1 MNEAVADQTP
11 VSQPALV
18 SGTFLARL
26 TPQEREAIE
35 ALGRPTSFPRGS
47 TMMFEGEVEERLML
61 ILGGRVKITRTGP
74 EGREIILGIRD
85 PGDLLG
91 ELAFID
97 RRPRSATVVALEP
110 VKTLM
115 MPGSR
120 FREHLEHTPR
130 VAVVLLEVVAGRFR
144 EATLNRLQFSALD
157 TMGRLSA
164 RILEL
169 AERYGENV
177 NGSIEIQLPLS
188 QEELASWTGASR
200 TGVAQALQSLRELNW
215 LDTQRGRMTVK
226 DPAAL
231 QARANAAP

>member
-1 MNEAVADQTP
+1 MGAPDEVVA
-11 VSQPALV
+11 
-18 SGTFLARL
+18 GTFLARL
-26 TPQEREAIE
+26 TAEERAAVE
-35 ALGRPTSFPRGS
+35 ALGRPTSFPNGS
-47 TMMFEGEVEERLML
+47 VIMFEGEPEERLIL
-61 ILGGRVKITRTGP
+61 ILAGRVKVTRTGP
-74 EGREIILGIRD
+74 DGREVILGIRD

-97 RRPRSATVVALEP
+97 RQPRSATVMALEP
-110 VKTLM
+110 VRALM
-115 MPGSR
+115 MPAPR
-120 FREHLEHTPR
+120 FRDHLEQTPR

-144 EATLNRLQFSALD
+144 EATLTRLQFAALD

-177 NGSIEIQLPLS
+177 NGSIEVRLPLS

-200 TGVAQALQSLRELNW
+200 TGVAQALQSMRELNW
-215 LDTQRGRMTVK
+215 LETQRGHMTVK
-226 DPAAL
+226 DPTAL

>member
-1 MNEAVADQTP
+1 MCHTRSSGASPTRSDAAVK
-11 VSQPALV
+11 
-18 SGTFLARL
+18 
-26 TPQEREAIE
+26 
-35 ALGRPTSFPRGS
+35 ALGRPASFPRGS
-47 TMMFEGEVEERLML
+47 VLMFEGEHEERLIL
-61 ILGGRVKITRTGP
+61 VLGGRVKITRAGP
-74 EGREIILGIRD
+74 DGREVILGIRD

-110 VKTLM
+110 LEAVML
-115 MPGSR
+115 PAPR
-120 FREHLEHTPR
+120 FREHLEKTPR
-130 VAVVLLEVVAGRFR
+130 VALVLLEVVAGRFR
-144 EATLNRLQFSALD
+144 EATLNRLQFSSLD

-177 NGSIEIQLPLS
+177 NGSIEVPLPLS

-215 LDTQRGRMTVK
+215 LETGRGKMTIT

-231 QARANAAP
+231 QARADAGP

>member
-1 MNEAVADQTP
+1 MEGVETEELVA
-11 VSQPALV
+11 
-18 SGTFLARL
+18 GTFLARL
-26 TPQEREAIE
+26 TAEERAAVE

-47 TMMFEGEVEERLML
+47 VIMFEGEPEERL
-61 ILGGRVKITRTGP
+61 ILVLAGRVKVTRTGP
-74 EGREIILGIRD
+74 DGREVILGIRD

-97 RRPRSATVVALEP
+97 RQPRSATVVALEP
-110 VKTLM
+110 VQSLM

-120 FREHLEHTPR
+120 FREHLEQTPR
-130 VAVVLLEVVAGRFR
+130 VALVLLEVVAGRFR
-144 EATLNRLQFSALD
+144 EATLNRLQFAALD

-169 AERYGENV
+169 AERYGEDV
-177 NGSIEIQLPLS
+177 NGSIEVQLPVS

-215 LDTQRGRMTVK
+215 LETERGKMTVM

-231 QARANAAP
+231 RARANAAP

>member
-1 MNEAVADQTP
+1 MQSARTDELVA
-11 VSQPALV
+11 
-18 SGTFLARL
+18 GTFLARL
-26 TPQEREAIE
+26 TPQERDAVE

-47 TMMFEGEVEERLML
+47 VIMFEGEPEERLIL
-61 ILGGRVKITRTGP
+61 ILAGRVKVTRTGP
-74 EGREIILGIRD
+74 DGREVILGIRD

-97 RRPRSATVVALEP
+97 RQPRSATVVALEP
-110 VKTLM
+110 VQGLM

-120 FREHLEHTPR
+120 FRDHLEQTPR
-130 VAVVLLEVVAGRFR
+130 VALALLEVVAGRFR
-144 EATLNRLQFSALD
+144 EATLNRLQFAALD

-177 NGSIEIQLPLS
+177 NGSIEIQLPVS

-215 LDTQRGRMTVK
+215 LETQRGQMTVR

>member
-1 MNEAVADQTP
+1 MGGSTTPLVA
-11 VSQPALV
+11 
-18 SGTFLARL
+18 GTFLARL
-26 TPQEREAIE
+26 TPEERAAVE
-35 ALGRPTSFPRGS
+35 ALGRPASFPRGS
-47 TMMFEGEVEERLML
+47 VIMFEGEPEERLIL
-61 ILGGRVKITRTGP
+61 ALGGRVKITRAGP
-74 EGREIILGIRD
+74 DGREIILGIRD

-110 VKTLM
+110 IQAVIM
-115 MPGSR
+115 SGSR
-120 FREHLEHTPR
+120 FREHLEQTPR

-144 EATLNRLQFSALD
+144 EATLNRLQFAALD
-157 TMGRLSA
+157 TMGRLAA

-177 NGSIEIQLPLS
+177 NGSIEVPLPLS

-200 TGVAQALQSLRELNW
+200 TGVAQALQDLRELGW
-215 LDTQRGRMTVK
+215 LETQRGQITVR

-231 QARANAAP
+231 RARAGATP

>member
-1 MNEAVADQTP
+1 MPSPRTDE
-11 VSQPALV
+11 LV
-18 SGTFLARL
+18 EGTFLARL
-26 TPQEREAIE
+26 EPGERTAVE
-35 ALGRPTSFPRGS
+35 ALGRPASFPRGS
-47 TMMFEGEVEERLML
+47 VLMFEGEPEERLIL
-61 ILGGRVKITRTGP
+61 VLGGRVKITRAGP
-74 EGREIILGIRD
+74 DGREVILGIRD
-85 PGDLLG
+85 SGDLLG

-110 VKTLM
+110 IEGLM
-115 MPGSR
+115 MSGAR
-120 FREHLEHTPR
+120 FREHLEKTPR
-130 VAVVLLEVVAGRFR
+130 VAVALLEVVAGRFR

-169 AERYGENV
+169 GERYGENV
-177 NGSIEIQLPLS
+177 NGSIELRLPLS

-215 LDTQRGRMTVK
+215 IETGRGQMVIT

-231 QARANAAP
+231 RARAESGP